1 MSAPPTGSTRVAAV
15 IGDPIAHSLSP
26 VIFNAAFE
34 AAGLDW
40 VFLALRVAAGD
51 TRRALDGVR
60 ATGIGGLSVTMPHKD
75 AACALVDE
83 LTPEASALGA
93 VNCIEN
99 RDGTLVGHNTDG
111 TGLLSALTAE
121 GVGVVGERVVVLGA
135 GGAARS
141 VIAALGR
148 AGAEVVVVNRSV
160 DKAEAAAA
168 LGGPRCSVGTLDDVE
183 KASRLINAT
192 SVGMGGG
199 GLPVP
204 VEMLGPPQIVVDLV
218 YHPVDTPL
226 LRSARARGARTVDGV
241 GMLVHQG
248 ARAFELWTGVDAPV
262 EAMNGAARAALAARA
277 EAPR

>member
-1 MSAPPTGSTRVAAV
+1 VPPTGSTRVAAV
-15 IGDPIAHSLSP
+15 IGDPISHSLSP

-34 AAGLDW
+34 AARLDW
-40 VFLALRVAAGD
+40 VFVALRVAAGD
-51 TRRALDGVR
+51 TRRAFDGVR

-75 AACALVDE
+75 AAGELVDE

-93 VNCIEN
+93 VNCVVN

-111 TGLLSALTAE
+111 DGLLSALAAE
-121 GVGVVGERVVVLGA
+121 GVGVGGERIVVLGA

-148 AGAEVVVVNRSV
+148 AGAEVIVVNRSA

-168 LGGPRCSVGTLDDVE
+168 LGGSRCSVGSLDDVE

-192 SVGMGGG
+192 SVGMGGEG
-199 GLPVP
+199 VPVP
-204 VEMLGPPQIVVDLV
+204 VDMLGPPQIVVDLV

-226 LRSARARGARTVDGV
+226 LRSARARGARAIDGV

-248 ARAFELWTGVDAPV
+248 ARAFELWTGVEAPV
-262 EAMNGAARAALAARA
+262 VAMNGAARAALAARG
-277 EAPR
+277 

>member
-1 MSAPPTGSTRVAAV
+1 VAPTGSTRVAAV

-34 AAGLDW
+34 AARLDW
-40 VFLALRVAAGD
+40 VFVAFRVPAGD
-51 TRRALDGVR
+51 TRRAFDGIR
-60 ATGIGGLSVTMPHKD
+60 ATGIGGVSVTMPHKD

-93 VNCIEN
+93 VNCVVN

-111 TGLLSALTAE
+111 DGLLSALAAD
-121 GVGVVGERVVVLGA
+121 GVGLSGERVVVLGA

-148 AGAEVVVVNRSV
+148 AGAEVVVVNRSA

-168 LGGPRCSVGTLDDVE
+168 LGGARCSVGSLADVE
-183 KASRLINAT
+183 KASRVVNAT
-192 SVGMGGG
+192 SVGMGGD

-204 VEMLGPPQIVVDLV
+204 VEMLGSPEIVVDLV

-226 LRSARARGARTVDGV
+226 LRAARERGARAMDGV
-241 GMLVHQG
+241 AMLVHQAG
-248 ARAFELWTGVDAPV
+248 LAFTLWTGVEAPV
-262 EAMNGAARAALAARA
+262 DKMNTAARGALAARG
-277 EAPR
+277 

>member
-1 MSAPPTGSTRVAAV
+1 MPPTGSTRVAAV
-15 IGDPIAHSLSP
+15 IGDPISHSLSP

-34 AAGLDW
+34 AARLDW
-40 VFLALRVAAGD
+40 VFVALRVAAGD
-51 TRRALDGVR
+51 TRRAFDGVR

-75 AACALVDE
+75 AAGELVDE
-83 LTPEASALGA
+83 LTPEARALGA
-93 VNCIEN
+93 VNCVVN

-111 TGLLSALTAE
+111 DGLLSALAAE
-121 GVGVVGERVVVLGA
+121 GVGVGGERIVVLGA

-148 AGAEVVVVNRSV
+148 AGAEVIVVNRSA

-168 LGGPRCSVGTLDDVE
+168 LGGSRCSVGSLDDVE

-192 SVGMGGG
+192 SVGMGGEG
-199 GLPVP
+199 VPVP
-204 VEMLGPPQIVVDLV
+204 VDMLGPPQIVVDLV

-226 LRSARARGARTVDGV
+226 LRSARARGARAIDGV

-248 ARAFELWTGVDAPV
+248 ARAFELWTGVEAPV
-262 EAMNGAARAALAARA
+262 EAMNGAARAALAARG
-277 EAPR
+277 

>member
-1 MSAPPTGSTRVAAV
+1 VPPTGSTRVAAV
-15 IGDPIAHSLSP
+15 IGDPISHSLSP

-34 AAGLDW
+34 AARLDW
-40 VFLALRVAAGD
+40 VFVALRVAAGD
-51 TRRALDGVR
+51 TRRAFDGVR

-75 AACALVDE
+75 AAGELVDE
-83 LTPEASALGA
+83 LTPEARALGA
-93 VNCIEN
+93 VNCVVN

-111 TGLLSALTAE
+111 DGLLSALAAE
-121 GVGVVGERVVVLGA
+121 GVGVGGERIVVLGA

-148 AGAEVVVVNRSV
+148 AGAEVIVVNRSA

-168 LGGPRCSVGTLDDVE
+168 LGGSRCSVGSLDDVE

-192 SVGMGGG
+192 SVGMGGEG
-199 GLPVP
+199 VPVP
-204 VEMLGPPQIVVDLV
+204 VDMLGPPQIVVDLV

-226 LRSARARGARTVDGV
+226 LRSARARGARAIDGV

-248 ARAFELWTGVDAPV
+248 ARAFELWTGVEAPV

-277 EAPR
+277 